1 MIWSVAMKHSKAVIA
16 GGLLISGFLMVAPVA
31 AQGSHPADSDRRDL
45 NGMSADH
52 STPAERAQTRALN
65 NQILHSN
72 AAADAKA
79 AEDRARYE
87 QERANYAE
95 QNARYQDA
103 MRRHAMQERDYR
115 DRRQT
120 YEALRARYAAERG
133 AYRRHEWPRHHW
145 ATLDRD
151 VHPVGERIALVSGAH
166 VGTVSDEIRNDAGRI
181 EALEVRLDNGGRV
194 WIDASDIRYNRE
206 DGVLMTDLDRGD
218 LRTMSEERF

>member
-1 MIWSVAMKHSKAVIA
+1 MKHSKAAIA
-16 GGLLISGFLMVAPVA
+16 GGLLISGFLTAGPVT
-31 AQGSHPADSDRRDL
+31 AQVNHPADRHDVSGMPADR
-45 NGMSADH
+45 

-79 AEDRARYE
+79 AADKARYE

-120 YEALRARYAAERG
+120 YEALRARYAAERA

-151 VHPVGERIALVSGAH
+151 THPVGERVALVSGAH
-166 VGTVSDEIRNDAGRI
+166 VGTVSDEIRNPEGRV
-181 EALEVRLDNGGRV
+181 EALEVHLDNGERV
-194 WIDASDIRYNRE
+194 WIDASDIRYSRE
-206 DGVLMTDLDRGD
+206 DGVLMTDLDRRD
-218 LRTMSEERF
+218 LRAMSEERL